1 MGISAHLARPTA
13 FQPISDFWGAGPTPT
28 LPATAVS
35 PSTLCWITADADV
48 ATRLSVQVV
57 CLRRIT
63 IRLSER
69 SALRLLQRSGQH
81 DLVQSLQVV
90 DEMLDFGKAQGIVV
104 EGVIGVEQGVGGG
117 QIVCAFSGSV
127 VQS

>member
-1 MGISAHLARPTA
+1 MT
-13 FQPISDFWGAGPTPT
+13 
-28 LPATAVS
+28 
-35 PSTLCWITADADV
+35 
-48 ATRLSVQVV
+48 TRLSVQVV